1 MLKNRDRVIAM
12 DIVIDD
18 SKLLVISRKGYGKL
32 TDLNRYRVQGRGG
45 SGIKTLNVT
54 KKTGQVAAAQV
65 IADSD
70 ELYVA
75 SEKAQVLRTNLS
87 EIRSTGRATQGVTI
101 FKLPP
106 NDAVASIA
114 CVRELE
120 IPESATGV
128 KNLSI
133 NGTINENIS
142 QDE

>member
-1 MLKNRDRVIAM
+1 M
-12 DIVIDD
+12 
-18 SKLLVISRKGYGKL
+18 
-32 TDLNRYRVQGRGG
+32 
-45 SGIKTLNVT
+45 NVT

-106 NDAVASIA
+106 NDSVASIA